1 MSQQSQ
7 PPPTPLT
14 IGRSFIQ
21 QYYRVLTSSKPSDAK
36 RFYLL
41 DTSQISN
48 SLQPDVA
55 VVPMPMNNTSNSN
68 GDDDEAEISGGS
80 VVNVNDPFGWA
91 RLLLLDNNSDSST
104 IITWLLLFLQILK
117 MKRLIST
124 VTTTIVAH
132 HHLKN
137 QP

>member
-41 DTSQISN
+41 DTSQISS

-55 VVPMPMNNTSNSN
+55 VVPMSMKNTSNSN
-68 GDDDEAEISGGS
+68 GGDGEAKISEGS
-80 VVNVNDPFGWA
+80 VVNINDPFGWS
-91 RLLLLDNNSDSST
+91 RPLLLDNNSDSST
-104 IITWLLLFLQILK
+104 IITWLLLFLQLLK

-132 HHLKN
+132 HHPKN
-137 QP
+137 EP